1 MNSINVPVQKI
12 SYVSFDKEMYEE
24 TVYNRMHIYLS
35 CGDGLTA
42 SLSFSWKDENTVP
55 TELLEFIS
63 STGIDVNLSD
73 PDEDES

>member
-1 MNSINVPVQKI
+1 MSAINVPVKKI
-12 SYVSFDKEMYEE
+12 SYVSFDKEVYEE
-24 TVYNRMHIYLS
+24 TVYNRMHIYAD

-42 SLSFSWKDENTVP
+42 SISFSWKDENTVP

-73 PDEDES
+73 PDGDKS

>member
-1 MNSINVPVQKI
+1 MNSINIPVQKI

-35 CGDGLTA
+35 CGGGLTA

-73 PDEDES
+73 PDENES